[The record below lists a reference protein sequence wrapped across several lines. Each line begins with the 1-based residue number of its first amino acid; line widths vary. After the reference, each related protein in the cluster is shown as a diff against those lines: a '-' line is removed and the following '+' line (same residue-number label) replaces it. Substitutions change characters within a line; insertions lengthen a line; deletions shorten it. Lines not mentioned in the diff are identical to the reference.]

1 MVTIMNED
9 KPDTAHTGEII
20 GYLGPPGTFS
30 QSAVWKYWDEGI
42 NTVSF
47 AIIDDI
53 FKALIAGKI
62 TRGVVPIENSTEGG
76 VTVSEDAFVD
86 FDVTVTAEIVLPIE
100 IGLLSRTQDLTVLKT
115 VYAHQQALAQC
126 RSWLSHNL
134 PHCELKAV
142 SSNAEAARLAAD
154 DPTAA
159 ALGHTRAAD
168 LYRLNIV
175 RDKIQDRAQ
184 NRTRFLVIGGTP
196 PTPSGNDKTSLLLTL
211 DHTPGALL
219 RVFTPLSDNGINMTK
234 IESRPMKGKLWEYR
248 FFLDVAGHRDDANLQ
263 RALVDI
269 EANCAYLKILGSYP
283 AAPDIG

>member
-1 MVTIMNED
+1 ME
-9 KPDTAHTGEII
+9 
-20 GYLGPPGTFS
+20 
-30 QSAVWKYWDEGI
+30 
-42 NTVSF
+42 
-47 AIIDDI
+47 DI

-100 IGLLSRTQDLTVLKT
+100 IGLLSRTQELTVLKT

-126 RSWLSHNL
+126 RAWLSHNL
-134 PHCELKAV
+134 PHCELRPV
-142 SSNAEAARLAAD
+142 NSNAEAARLAAD
-154 DPTAA
+154 DPTTA

-219 RVFTPLSDNGINMTK
+219 RVLTPLSDNGINMAK

>member
-9 KPDTAHTGEII
+9 KPDTAHAGEII

-53 FKALIAGKI
+53 FKALIAGEI

-86 FDVTVTAEIVLPIE
+86 FAVTVTAEIVLPIE
-100 IGLLSRTQDLTVLKT
+100 IGLLSRTQELTVLKT

-126 RSWLSHNL
+126 RAWLSHNL
-134 PHCELKAV
+134 PHCELRPV
-142 SSNAEAARLAAD
+142 NSNAEAARLAAD
-154 DPTAA
+154 DPTTA

-219 RVFTPLSDNGINMTK
+219 RVLTPLSDNGINMAK

>member
-9 KPDTAHTGEII
+9 KPDTAHAGEII

-53 FKALIAGKI
+53 FKALIAGEI

-100 IGLLSRTQDLTVLKT
+100 IGLLSRTQELTVLKT

-126 RSWLSHNL
+126 RAWLSHNL
-134 PHCELKAV
+134 PHCELRPV
-142 SSNAEAARLAAD
+142 NSNAEAARLAAD
-154 DPTAA
+154 DPTTA

-219 RVFTPLSDNGINMTK
+219 RVLTPLSDNGINMAK

-248 FFLDVAGHRDDANLQ
+248 FFLDLAGHRDDANLQ

>member
-9 KPDTAHTGEII
+9 KPDTAHAGEII

-53 FKALIAGKI
+53 FKALIAGEI

-86 FDVTVTAEIVLPIE
+86 FAVTVTAEIVLPIE
-100 IGLLSRTQDLTVLKT
+100 IGLLSRTQDLTTLKT

-126 RSWLSHNL
+126 RAWLSHNL
-134 PHCELKAV
+134 PHCELRPV
-142 SSNAEAARLAAD
+142 NSNAEAARLAAD
-154 DPTAA
+154 DPTTA

-219 RVFTPLSDNGINMTK
+219 RVLTPLSDNGINMAK

-248 FFLDVAGHRDDANLQ
+248 FFLDLAGHRDDANLQ